1 MSAYATGQAREHAHR
16 PALHDLIS
24 GFDQTLTVL
33 NDPARSEHG
42 NPDFVFL
49 RGNLTAGYAE
59 TKDVG
64 ADLDKTEKSEQMKRY
79 FGYSNLIL
87 TDYLEFRFYRNGE
100 RYGDPIAIGILSGGV
115 VVPKPENYELLE
127 RTIKDFL
134 LSKPEKIRGGERLAK
149 IMGGKARRIR
159 ENVARYLLEQSEK
172 SSELRNVYEVM
183 KRLLVHDLSPETFAD
198 MYAQTLVY
206 GLFVARYHDET
217 LDTFTRAEARDLVPA
232 SNPLL
237 RHFFDHIAGADFD
250 KRLGYIVDE
259 LCEVFAVADVRK
271 IMEQYYSKTTLWGET
286 KESPDPVIHF
296 YEDFLREYDSEQR
309 VKLGAFYTPL
319 PVVRFIVSSI
329 DAILKRDFGL
339 ASGLADT
346 EKIET
351 QITTQGKKRKESIHR
366 VQILDPAV
374 GTGTFLNETIRFI
387 HKSFEGQG
395 GRWASYVDDDLL
407 PRLHGFE
414 LMMAP
419 YTIAH
424 LKLGMTLRDMGY
436 EKFSRRLGVYLTN
449 SLEEG
454 MNLDGTLFESLGFM
468 HSITEEA
475 REASKIKHE
484 KPIMVVLGN
493 PPYSGESS
501 NAFYSDHAVYKVEP
515 GGKEKLKEKNSKW
528 INDDY
533 VKFIRLAESMV
544 EKNGEG
550 VVGMVTSHGYI
561 DNPTFRGMRWHLRKT
576 FDTLYVLDLHGN
588 SNKKEV
594 APDGGKDE
602 NVFDIKTGV
611 AIIFGVKKRSVGK
624 AKKALATVFRADL
637 YGTRK
642 EKYEALTKGEIGNL
656 QWDELPN
663 DIDIWKME
671 GEGKAEYLRGF
682 SVAELFLKNTVGVVT
697 SRDTFIID
705 DSKDVLARRLE
716 NFLSLDA
723 ETARNRY
730 GLRENQKWKITAAQK
745 HHFDEHNIVSIS
757 YRPFDNK
764 FVYYHNDFIERSRKQ
779 VMGHYF
785 TGENVGL
792 LATKGVRDSE
802 YQHIFVTN
810 TISEAIFLSGTTAT
824 NAMNFPLY
832 LYHEDGTKTPNFK
845 IEIAEKI
852 KADVVGEVTPEDIFD
867 YIYAALHSPK
877 YRETY
882 KEFLKI
888 DFPRVPY
895 PRNDESFRKLVGY
908 GRELRTLHLMESPK
922 LREFITT
929 FPESGSNTIEKVSY
943 REGRVYINETQY
955 FGDVPEIVW
964 NFYIGGYQPA
974 QKWLKDRKDRTLSN
988 TDLEHYQKI
997 IVALVETD
1005 RIMKE
1010 INLNI

>member
-1 MSAYATGQAREHAHR
+1 
-16 PALHDLIS
+16 
-24 GFDQTLTVL
+24 
-33 NDPARSEHG
+33 
-42 NPDFVFL
+42 
-49 RGNLTAGYAE
+49 
-59 TKDVG
+59 
-64 ADLDKTEKSEQMKRY
+64 
-79 FGYSNLIL
+79 
-87 TDYLEFRFYRNGE
+87 
-100 RYGDPIAIGILSGGV
+100 
-115 VVPKPENYELLE
+115 
-127 RTIKDFL
+127 
-134 LSKPEKIRGGERLAK
+134 
-149 IMGGKARRIR
+149 
-159 ENVARYLLEQSEK
+159 
-172 SSELRNVYEVM
+172 
-183 KRLLVHDLSPETFAD
+183 
-198 MYAQTLVY
+198 
-206 GLFVARYHDET
+206 
-217 LDTFTRAEARDLVPA
+217 
-232 SNPLL
+232 
-237 RHFFDHIAGADFD
+237 
-250 KRLGYIVDE
+250 
-259 LCEVFAVADVRK
+259 
-271 IMEQYYSKTTLWGET
+271 
-286 KESPDPVIHF
+286 
-296 YEDFLREYDSEQR
+296 
-309 VKLGAFYTPL
+309 
-319 PVVRFIVSSI
+319 
-329 DAILKRDFGL
+329 
-339 ASGLADT
+339 
-346 EKIET
+346 
-351 QITTQGKKRKESIHR
+351 
-366 VQILDPAV
+366 
-374 GTGTFLNETIRFI
+374 
-387 HKSFEGQG
+387 
-395 GRWASYVDDDLL
+395 
-407 PRLHGFE
+407 
-414 LMMAP
+414 MMAP

-501 NAFYSDHAVYKVEP
+501 NAFYSDHVVYKVEP

-611 AIIFGVKKRSVGK
+611 AIIFGVKKRCVKGQK
-624 AKKALATVFRADL
+624 PLAVVYRADF

-642 EKYEALTKGEIGNL
+642 AKYEALVQGNIESLPWYKLSGEA
-656 QWDELPN
+656 
-663 DIDIWKME
+663 DIWKVE
-671 GEGKAEYLRGF
+671 GEGKTGYSKGF
-682 SVAELFLKNTVGVVT
+682 SVAEVFQVNTVGVVT

-705 DSKDVLARRLE
+705 DSREVLVRRIE

-723 ETARNRY
+723 DTAKSKY
-730 GLRENQKWKITAAQK
+730 GLKENQKWKIIAAQR
-745 HHFDEHNIVSIS
+745 HHFDERNIIPIS
-757 YRPFDNK
+757 YRPFDSK

-779 VMGHYF
+779 IMRHYLA
-785 TGENVGL
+785 GQNVGL
-792 LATKGVRDSE
+792 VFARSQKNPEWNAVFISRFITETKLGEASTQSAT
-802 YQHIFVTN
+802 
-810 TISEAIFLSGTTAT
+810 A
-824 NAMNFPLY
+824 PLY
-832 LYHEDGTKTPNFK
+832 LYHEDGTKTANLK
-845 IEIAEKI
+845 SEIVEKI
-852 KADVVGEVTPEDIFD
+852 KANVLGEVTPEDILD
-867 YIYAALHSPK
+867 YIYAVLHSPK

-908 GRELRTLHLMESPK
+908 GQELRALHLMESPK

-929 FPESGSNTIEKVSY
+929 FPESGSNIVEKVSY

-955 FGDVPEIVW
+955 FGNVPEVAW

-997 IVALVETD
+997 TIALVETD

-1010 INLNI
+1010 IDLNI

>member
-407 PRLHGFE
+407 PRLHGF
-414 LMMAP
+414 
-419 YTIAH
+419 
-424 LKLGMTLRDMGY
+424 
-436 EKFSRRLGVYLTN
+436 
-449 SLEEG
+449 
-454 MNLDGTLFESLGFM
+454 
-468 HSITEEA
+468 
-475 REASKIKHE
+475 
-484 KPIMVVLGN
+484 
-493 PPYSGESS
+493 
-501 NAFYSDHAVYKVEP
+501 
-515 GGKEKLKEKNSKW
+515 
-528 INDDY
+528 
-533 VKFIRLAESMV
+533 
-544 EKNGEG
+544 
-550 VVGMVTSHGYI
+550 
-561 DNPTFRGMRWHLRKT
+561 
-576 FDTLYVLDLHGN
+576 
-588 SNKKEV
+588 
-594 APDGGKDE
+594 
-602 NVFDIKTGV
+602 
-611 AIIFGVKKRSVGK
+611 
-624 AKKALATVFRADL
+624 
-637 YGTRK
+637 
-642 EKYEALTKGEIGNL
+642 
-656 QWDELPN
+656 
-663 DIDIWKME
+663 
-671 GEGKAEYLRGF
+671 
-682 SVAELFLKNTVGVVT
+682 
-697 SRDTFIID
+697 
-705 DSKDVLARRLE
+705 
-716 NFLSLDA
+716 
-723 ETARNRY
+723 
-730 GLRENQKWKITAAQK
+730 
-745 HHFDEHNIVSIS
+745 
-757 YRPFDNK
+757 
-764 FVYYHNDFIERSRKQ
+764 
-779 VMGHYF
+779 
-785 TGENVGL
+785 
-792 LATKGVRDSE
+792 
-802 YQHIFVTN
+802 
-810 TISEAIFLSGTTAT
+810 
-824 NAMNFPLY
+824 
-832 LYHEDGTKTPNFK
+832 
-845 IEIAEKI
+845 
-852 KADVVGEVTPEDIFD
+852 
-867 YIYAALHSPK
+867 
-877 YRETY
+877 
-882 KEFLKI
+882 
-888 DFPRVPY
+888 
-895 PRNDESFRKLVGY
+895 
-908 GRELRTLHLMESPK
+908 
-922 LREFITT
+922 
-929 FPESGSNTIEKVSY
+929 
-943 REGRVYINETQY
+943 
-955 FGDVPEIVW
+955 
-964 NFYIGGYQPA
+964 
-974 QKWLKDRKDRTLSN
+974 
-988 TDLEHYQKI
+988 
-997 IVALVETD
+997 
-1005 RIMKE
+1005 
-1010 INLNI
+1010 

>member
-1 MSAYATGQAREHAHR
+1 MLAYATGQAREHAHR
-16 PALHDLIS
+16 PAFHDFIKS
-24 GFDQTLTVL
+24 FDSTLTVI

-42 NPDFVFL
+42 NPDFVFI
-49 RGNLTAGYAE
+49 RGNLIAGYAE

-64 ADLDKTEKSEQMKRY
+64 VNLDKTEKSEQMRRY

-100 RYGDPIAIGILSGGV
+100 RYGSPISIGILSGGV
-115 VVPKPENYELLE
+115 VVPRPENYELLE

-134 LSKPEKIRGGERLAK
+134 LSKPEKIRGGQRLAK

-172 SSELRNVYEVM
+172 SSELKNVYEVM

-206 GLFVARYHDET
+206 GLFVARYHDST
-217 LDTFTRAEARDLVPA
+217 LEDFSRQEARDLVPA

-271 IMEQYYSKTTLWGET
+271 IMEQYYGKTTLWGET

-296 YEDFLREYDSEQR
+296 YEDFLKEYDSEQR

-319 PVVRFIVSSI
+319 PVVRFIVRSI

-346 EKIET
+346 AKIEIP
-351 QITTQGKKRKESIHR
+351 ITTQGKKRKEFVHR
-366 VQILDPAV
+366 VQILDPSV

-407 PRLHGFE
+407 PRFHGFE

-424 LKLGMTLRDMGY
+424 LKLGITLRDMGY

-454 MNLDGTLFESLGFM
+454 MSLDGTLFESLGFM

-475 REASKIKHE
+475 REVSKIKHE

-501 NAFYSDHAVYKVEP
+501 NAFYVGHSAYKVEP

-533 VKFIRLAESMV
+533 VKFIHFAEGMI
-544 EKNGEG
+544 EKNEEG
-550 VVGMVTSHGYI
+550 IIGMVTAHGYI

-576 FDTLYVLDLHGN
+576 FDAIYVLDLHGN

-594 APDGGKDE
+594 ALDGTKDE

-611 AIIFGVKKRSVGK
+611 AIIFGVKKRNVGK

-671 GEGKAEYLRGF
+671 GVGKSEYLKGF
-682 SVAELFLKNTVGVVT
+682 SVAEVFLKSSIGMQSHRDDLVIDFDKNNLTKKFEGLFSQENYYNVANYHVVE
-697 SRDTFIID
+697 
-705 DSKDVLARRLE
+705 SKTWNLE
-716 NFLSLDA
+716 KAVKGELFSV
-723 ETARNRY
+723 E
-730 GLRENQKWKITAAQK
+730 KIKEIQ
-745 HHFDEHNIVSIS
+745 
-757 YRPFDNK
+757 YRPFDVRYIYYSDS
-764 FVYYHNDFIERSRKQ
+764 FVDRTRKK
-779 VMGHYF
+779 
-785 TGENVGL
+785 
-792 LATKGVRDSE
+792 LAGIISD
-802 YQHIFVTN
+802 QNPAIIFSKIVKVSWN
-810 TISEAIFLSGTTAT
+810 HVYIT
-824 NAMNFPLY
+824 NAIPNAISVDINGSYFCPLY
-832 LYHEDGTKTPNFK
+832 LYHEDGTKTANLK
-845 IEIAEKI
+845 NEIVEKI
-852 KADVVGEVTPEDIFD
+852 KTNVSGEVTPEDILD
-867 YIYAALHSPK
+867 YIYAVLHSPK

-895 PRNDESFRKLVGY
+895 PKDDGSFRKLIRY
-908 GRELRTLHLMESPK
+908 GRELRALHLMESPK
-922 LREFITT
+922 LRDFITT
-929 FPESGSNTIEKVSY
+929 FPESGSNMVEKISY
-943 REGRVYINETQY
+943 REGKVYINETQY
-955 FGDVPEIVW
+955 FGNVPEAAW
-964 NFYIGGYQPA
+964 SFSIGGYQPA
-974 QKWLKDRKDRTLSN
+974 QKWLKDRKGRTLSN
-988 TDLEHYQKI
+988 ADLEHYQKI
-997 IVALVETD
+997 IIALAETEMIMNEIDQVEFFS
-1005 RIMKE
+1005 
-1010 INLNI
+1010 